1 MVLVTRFGSRLPQ
14 RLSRARVCAIIGD
27 ELRMFGPDL
36 DELTPHT
43 YRTGV
48 GRRGCGTVLQYK

>member
-1 MVLVTRFGSRLPQ
+1 MYPWCSRFGSRKPQ
-14 RLSRARVCAIIGD
+14 RLSRTRVCAIIGD

-43 YRTGV
+43 YR
-48 GRRGCGTVLQYK
+48 GRSPRVRNSAAV